1 MKMLLVAIV
10 LAVSSV
16 AGAQPAGAP
25 DSGTPPAGSAAP
37 APPAAG
43 SAARQACTDAMNA
56 DPEFAKSIIAT
67 VDKQLDA
74 KTIAAHEEA
83 QAHIQR
89 NERHVVLAY
98 AALWVIAAGFVVFLW
113 RRQGRLR
120 GEIEQL
126 RRDLEAAGKD
136 AK

>member
-1 MKMLLVAIV
+1 MKMLIVAIV
-10 LAVSSV
+10 VAVSSV
-16 AGAQPAGAP
+16 AAAQPAG
-25 DSGTPPAGSAAP
+25 DS
-37 APPAAG
+37 APPPPPPPSGA

-56 DPEFAKSIIAT
+56 DPEFAKSILAT

-83 QAHIQR
+83 QQHIQR

-113 RRQGRLR
+113 RRQAALR
-120 GEIEQL
+120 GEIGQL

-136 AK
+136 SGK

>member
-10 LAVSSV
+10 MAVSPL
-16 AGAQPAGAP
+16 AAAQPAADNAP
-25 DSGTPPAGSAAP
+25 PPPADPSPPSAAQ
-37 APPAAG
+37 
-43 SAARQACTDAMNA
+43 AARKACTDAMNA
-56 DPEFAKSIIAT
+56 DPEFAKSILKT
-67 VDKQLDA
+67 FDQNLDNEVI
-74 KTIAAHEEA
+74 TMHIDA
-83 QAHIQR
+83 QEHIQR

-113 RRQGRLR
+113 RRQGALR

-136 AK
+136 GK

>member
-10 LAVSSV
+10 MAVSPL
-16 AGAQPAGAP
+16 AAAQPAADNAP
-25 DSGTPPAGSAAP
+25 P
-37 APPAAG
+37 PPAAPSPP
-43 SAARQACTDAMNA
+43 SAAQAARKACTDAMNA
-56 DPEFAKSIIAT
+56 DPEFAKSILKT
-67 VDKQLDA
+67 FDQNLDNEVI
-74 KTIAAHEEA
+74 TMHIDA
-83 QAHIQR
+83 QEHIQR

-113 RRQGRLR
+113 RRQGALR

-136 AK
+136 GK

>member
-1 MKMLLVAIV
+1 MLLVAIV
-10 LAVSSV
+10 VAVSSV
-16 AGAQPAGAP
+16 AAAQPAG
-25 DSGTPPAGSAAP
+25 DS
-37 APPAAG
+37 APPAPSSGA
-43 SAARQACTDAMNA
+43 SAARQACTEAMNA
-56 DPEFAKSIIAT
+56 DPEFAKSILAT

-74 KTIAAHEEA
+74 QTVAAHEEA
-83 QAHIQR
+83 QQHIQR

-113 RRQGRLR
+113 RRQGALR

-136 AK
+136 GK